1 MSEDDEVLVVL
12 SSGKVVRSAVAEV
25 PAKGRDTMGVVFAR
39 TTEADRILAIARN
52 GERGLTEE
60 ETEPD
65 ADAEAPRRLR
75 HRGYRRM
82 STVADKL
89 AKKSTRKTG
98 GKQVRLRLVYVDFW
112 SAVKLS
118 FLGAVALAVV
128 TMVSFFLIFL
138 VLQAT
143 GIMSTA
149 DEFVRSFTDGAIPL
163 SELVGLPQVMAF
175 AAVVAILNLIVFTVL
190 GAVVAGIYN
199 LAVKVTGG
207 LLVGFMSN

>member
-1 MSEDDEVLVVL
+1 
-12 SSGKVVRSAVAEV
+12 
-25 PAKGRDTMGVVFAR
+25 
-39 TTEADRILAIARN
+39 
-52 GERGLTEE
+52 
-60 ETEPD
+60 
-65 ADAEAPRRLR
+65 
-75 HRGYRRM
+75 M

-89 AKKSTRKTG
+89 AKKSTRKTS

-128 TMVSFFLIFL
+128 TVVSFFLIFL

-143 GIMSTA
+143 DVLVTTEKFLIGVT
-149 DEFVRSFTDGAIPL
+149 DNTFVL
-163 SELVGLPQVMAF
+163 SDVVGLPQVMAF

-190 GAVVAGIYN
+190 GAVIAGIYN

>member
-1 MSEDDEVLVVL
+1 
-12 SSGKVVRSAVAEV
+12 
-25 PAKGRDTMGVVFAR
+25 
-39 TTEADRILAIARN
+39 
-52 GERGLTEE
+52 
-60 ETEPD
+60 
-65 ADAEAPRRLR
+65 
-75 HRGYRRM
+75 M

-98 GKQVRLRLVYVDFW
+98 GKQVRLRLVYIDFW

-118 FLGAVALAVV
+118 FLGAVALAIV
-128 TMVSFFLIFL
+128 TMVSFFLIFT

-143 GIMSTA
+143 NVLAQVGELLSTLTEGSI
-149 DEFVRSFTDGAIPL
+149 DLES
-163 SELVGLPQVMAF
+163 LVGLPQVMAF
-175 AAVVAILNLIVFTVL
+175 GAVVAILNLIVFTVL

>member
-1 MSEDDEVLVVL
+1 
-12 SSGKVVRSAVAEV
+12 
-25 PAKGRDTMGVVFAR
+25 
-39 TTEADRILAIARN
+39 
-52 GERGLTEE
+52 
-60 ETEPD
+60 
-65 ADAEAPRRLR
+65 
-75 HRGYRRM
+75 M

-128 TMVSFFLIFL
+128 TMVSFFLVFL

-143 GIMSTA
+143 NVMSTA
-149 DEFVRSFTDGAIPL
+149 EDFIASLTDNAFIL
-163 SELVGLPQVMAF
+163 TEVVGLPQVMAF

-190 GAVVAGIYN
+190 GAVIAGIYN

>member
-1 MSEDDEVLVVL
+1 
-12 SSGKVVRSAVAEV
+12 
-25 PAKGRDTMGVVFAR
+25 
-39 TTEADRILAIARN
+39 
-52 GERGLTEE
+52 
-60 ETEPD
+60 
-65 ADAEAPRRLR
+65 
-75 HRGYRRM
+75 M

-118 FLGAVALAVV
+118 FLASVALAIV
-128 TMVSFFLIFL
+128 TMVSFFLIYL

-143 GIMSTA
+143 GILTGA
-149 DEFVRSFTDGAIPL
+149 DEFIDEITDGSISIA
-163 SELVGLPQVMAF
+163 SMMGLPQVMAF
-175 AAVVAILNLIVFTVL
+175 AAVVSILNLIVFTVL

-207 LLVGFMSN
+207 LLVGFMSS

>member
-1 MSEDDEVLVVL
+1 
-12 SSGKVVRSAVAEV
+12 
-25 PAKGRDTMGVVFAR
+25 
-39 TTEADRILAIARN
+39 
-52 GERGLTEE
+52 
-60 ETEPD
+60 
-65 ADAEAPRRLR
+65 
-75 HRGYRRM
+75 M

-89 AKKSTRKTG
+89 AKKSTRKTS

-118 FLGAVALAVV
+118 FLGAVALAIV
-128 TMVSFFLIFL
+128 TMVSFFLIYL

-143 GIMSTA
+143 GILTQA
-149 DEFVRSFTDGAIPL
+149 DEFIGTITDNSVRI
-163 SELVGLPQVMAF
+163 SEVAGLPQVMAF
-175 AAVVAILNLIVFTVL
+175 AAVVSILNLIVFTVL